1 MNLKNL
7 LLIALFSVISQR
19 AICETSS
26 ETVIQQD
33 NELQKKINIDG
44 NVNETAWQGGTSLSD
59 FRVVDPETLE
69 NPSHKTEV
77 RLLYDQQGLYVGAKL
92 EQPADTLVARLS
104 ARDQF
109 LDRDGLVLVLDPA
122 GKGNYGYWFSLNL
135 GGAMT
140 DGTALPER
148 KFNRQWDGPWQGA
161 TKILQDGWSAEYF
174 LPWSMFNMP
183 AKEGSRTI
191 GFGAKR
197 LLSSK
202 GEAWGLPPLPDSGP
216 VFLSALEKLSVGNL
230 SPSKELVFY
239 PFVSSS
245 YNSLDRSDNHKVG
258 FDIFWKPSSNLQ
270 LSTTINPDFGNV
282 ESDNVDVNLS
292 SFETFFP
299 EKRTFFLEGQEIFT
313 TSAQRTSSF
322 SGKNPLILVN
332 TRRIGSP
339 PPLPDIE
346 SFEYLDDTPNQPSEL
361 LGAAKLTGQFGNF
374 RYGILSAFEEA
385 SFSRG
390 IALGQTIDIKQEGR
404 DFHALRIL
412 YERNDYGA
420 RKGIGWISTLVSH
433 TQANA
438 YVHGIDGHF
447 LSENTKWKI
456 DGQVLYSD
464 TDLSDGFGS
473 YIDLRYTPK
482 QGFRHDLA
490 IEYYDSN
497 FDLNDFGFL
506 RRNDTYGASY
516 KFTLTNSE
524 LKRLKS
530 SRLEFGTRHE
540 YNGEGFAVRK
550 GFYSKMRLELLKNH
564 AIKGN
569 LAYLPSRW
577 DDRNSRGNGT
587 YKIMDRYKWGLSF
600 QSDKSRKLSHEIS
613 ASFEEEPIGGN
624 SRGLEYEIN
633 WQPIPNFSTELS
645 LGYKKRTGW
654 LLHEAERNLTTFN
667 ANAWEP
673 ELEVVYVPSPKQQF
687 RVSAQ
692 WVGIKALENN
702 RWKAPIIAG
711 ELIAD
716 TDNEAEKRDFTI
728 SKLIFQARYR
738 WEIAPL
744 SDLFVVY
751 TRGSDLPSQPKRHF
765 RDLLTETW
773 SRRKTDS
780 LIVKLRYR
788 LGN

>member
-1 MNLKNL
+1 MIIKNL
-7 LLIALFSVISQR
+7 LLIALFSVISQP
-19 AICETSS
+19 AICDTSS
-26 ETVIQQD
+26 KKVIQQD
-33 NELQKKINIDG
+33 DELQKKINIDG
-44 NVNETAWQGGTSLSD
+44 NVNEIAWEGGTSLSD
-59 FRVVDPETLE
+59 FRVVDPETLDK
-69 NPSHKTEV
+69 PSHKTEV

-109 LDRDGLVLVLDPA
+109 LDRDGLVLVIDPA
-122 GKGNYGYWFSLNL
+122 GKGSYGYWFSLNL

-174 LPWSMFNMP
+174 LPWTMFNMP
-183 AKEGSRTI
+183 AAEGSRTI

-216 VFLSALEKLSVGNL
+216 VFLSALEQLSLENL
-230 SPSKELVFY
+230 SSSKELVFY
-239 PFVSSS
+239 PFISSS
-245 YNSLDRSDNHKVG
+245 YDSLARSDSHKVG

-270 LSTTINPDFGNV
+270 VSTTINPDFGNV

-339 PPLPDIE
+339 PPLPDLE

-361 LGAAKLTGQFGNF
+361 LGAAKLTGQFGSF

-390 IALGQTIDIKQEGR
+390 IVLGQTIDVKQEGR

-447 LSENTKWKI
+447 LSENAKWKI

-464 TDLSDGFGS
+464 RDLSDGFGS
-473 YIDLRYTPK
+473 YVDVRYTPK
-482 QGFRHDLA
+482 QGFRHELA
-490 IEYYDSN
+490 MEYYGSN

-516 KFTLTNSE
+516 KFTLTKSE
-524 LKRLKS
+524 LNHLKS
-530 SRLEFGTRHE
+530 SKLEFGTRHE
-540 YNGEGFAVRK
+540 FNGEGLAVRK
-550 GFYSKMRLELLKNH
+550 GFYSKMRFELLKNH
-564 AIKGN
+564 AVKGN

-587 YKIMDRYKWGLSF
+587 YKIMDRYKWGVSF

-613 ASFEEEPIGGN
+613 ASFEEEQIGGN
-624 SRGLEYEIN
+624 SKGLEYEIN
-633 WQPIPNFSTELS
+633 WQPIPNFSAELS
-645 LGYKKRTGW
+645 LEHKKRIGW

-667 ANAWEP
+667 AETWEP
-673 ELEVVYVPSPKQQF
+673 KLEFVYVPSPKQQF
-687 RVSAQ
+687 RASAQ
-692 WVGIKALENN
+692 WVGIKAFEHK
-702 RWKAPIIAG
+702 RWIAPIIAG
-711 ELIAD
+711 GLIEI
-716 TDNEAEKRDFTI
+716 TNTNEEKRDFSI

-751 TRGSDLPSQPKRHF
+751 TRGSDLPSQPKSHF
-765 RDLLTETW
+765 RDLLTDTW
-773 SRRKTDS
+773 SNRKTDS